1 MAANRQ
7 DSSAIPEVLQGANI
21 PVILILAA
29 LVVGIVLG
37 GISSD
42 YWSAAKASRDGAAAG
57 SDLLADTGL
66 VHAVKAWLTPMEFLG
81 MAFLFSA
88 ITLALATIVTAL
100 RFQARRLVEIAEEKL
115 S

>member
-1 MAANRQ
+1 MPCGHRVWLSFVAADVYGN
-7 DSSAIPEVLQGANI
+7 AIKDIN
-21 PVILILAA
+21 AA
-29 LVVGIVLG
+29 E
-37 GISSD
+37 
-42 YWSAAKASRDGAAAG
+42 AG

-100 RFQARRLVEIAEEKL
+100 RFQARRLVEIAVEK
-115 S
+115 SA